1 MNAEDCHWMA
11 PFNKE
16 GNESQ
21 ARNVL
26 VPSSEE
32 KKMRARAAVANL
44 TPALV
49 SSSSQSEMW
58 LLKP

>member
-1 MNAEDCHWMA
+1 MNTEGCHWMA
-11 PFNKE
+11 LFNKE

-44 TPALV
+44 TPVLV
-49 SSSSQSEMW
+49 SSSSGSERW